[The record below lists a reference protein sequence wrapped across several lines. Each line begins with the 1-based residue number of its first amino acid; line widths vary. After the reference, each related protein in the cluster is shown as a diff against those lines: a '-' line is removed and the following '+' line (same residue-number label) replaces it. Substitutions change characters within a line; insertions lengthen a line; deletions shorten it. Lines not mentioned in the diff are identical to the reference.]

1 MISLY
6 TYTNHVSIMFCFS
19 FHCCI
24 ANGICFYWKSI
35 FRILLKGIQVG
46 SANSKS
52 ANANNNSPGLAQPIY
67 TYSIKKTLDAAAL
80 IYTATLF
87 PLGSQSLPQTTP
99 EKMAV
104 PLLSKKIVKKRL
116 KKFKRPQSDR
126 KISVKVSILP
136 FFFLLNLHAL
146 FFLFEES

>member
-6 TYTNHVSIMFCFS
+6 TYTNHVSIVFCFS

-67 TYSIKKTLDAAAL
+67 TYLHQKNPRRSSAYIYCYSIPIRFSVSTSSHSKENGGASTL
-80 IYTATLF
+80 
-87 PLGSQSLPQTTP
+87 
-99 EKMAV
+99 EE
-104 PLLSKKIVKKRL
+104 
-116 KKFKRPQSDR
+116 DR
-126 KISVKVSILP
+126 
-136 FFFLLNLHAL
+136 
-146 FFLFEES
+146 EEEGEEVQEASE